1 MKEKIWLKH
10 YPQEIPH
17 QIDYPDVPLTQFL
30 VDAVRDFPEREAIH
44 FLGKKITYAKLMEDV
59 SRFANVLISL
69 GVKRRD
75 RVAIMLPNCPQAVI
89 AYYGALMI
97 GAVVVQTNPMY
108 VARELEHQLKDS
120 GAETII
126 CLDLLFSKVREVKSQ
141 TAIKR
146 IITTSIKDYLP
157 FPKNIL
163 YPLTLLK
170 EGIKTNIP
178 VDNQTIFSFPEL
190 LKKALSHFPHADIVP
205 NQDIALLQYTGGTTG
220 LAKGAMLTHRNL
232 VVNAIQ
238 AAAWIYKNQR
248 GKTKI
253 LGVLPFF
260 HVYGMTVVMNFA
272 VLQAATM
279 ILVPKFDRDMIL
291 KTIHKHQPNLFPGA
305 PTMYVG
311 VINHPDIHRFD
322 VSSIE
327 ACISGSAP
335 LPLEVQERFEKLTGG
350 RLTEGYGM
358 TETSPVTHCNLIWDR
373 KKSATIGLPW
383 PDTECRIVDL
393 ETGEELGIGEIGEL
407 HVRGP
412 QVMKGY
418 WNRPEET
425 TKVLVDGWF
434 HTGDIAKMDEDGY
447 FYIIDRKK
455 DMIIAGG
462 FNIYPRDIEEVLYEH
477 PAIQEAAVIGIP
489 DEYRGETV
497 KAFVVLKPGANLT
510 EKELDQY
517 CREKLSKY
525 KVPRF
530 YEFRDDLPKTMIGK
544 VLRRI
549 LQEEEHAKGNLKK

>member
-1 MKEKIWLKH
+1 MTEKIWLKQ

-17 QIDYPDVPLTQFL
+17 QIKYPDIPLTQFL
-30 VDAVRDFPEREAIH
+30 VDAVRDFPERDAIH
-44 FLGKKITYAKLMEDV
+44 FLGKKITYSKLMEDV

-69 GVKRRD
+69 GVQRGD

-89 AYYGALMI
+89 AYYGSLMI

-108 VARELEHQLKDS
+108 VERELEHQLKDS
-120 GAETII
+120 GAQTIV
-126 CLDLLFSKVREVKSQ
+126 CLDLLFSKVQNVKPQ

-170 EGIKTNIP
+170 QGISSNVP
-178 VDNQTIFSFPEL
+178 FDNQTIFSFPQL

-205 NQDIALLQYTGGTTG
+205 SEDIALLQYTGGTTG
-220 LAKGAMLTHRNL
+220 LAKGVMLTHRNL

-238 AAAWIYKNQR
+238 AASWIYKNKR
-248 GKTKI
+248 GNTKI

-291 KTIHKHQPNLFPGA
+291 KTIHKHKPNLFPGA

-311 VINHPDIHRFD
+311 VINHPEIHRFD

-327 ACISGSAP
+327 ACMSGASP
-335 LPLEVQERFEKLTGG
+335 LPVEVQERFEKLTGG
-350 RLTEGYGM
+350 RLTEGYGL
-358 TETSPVTHCNLIWDR
+358 TETSPVTHANLIWDR
-373 KKSATIGLPW
+373 KKSSTIGLPW

-393 ETGEELGIGEIGEL
+393 ETGQELGIGEIGEL

-418 WNRPEET
+418 WNKPEET
-425 TKVLVDGWF
+425 AKVLIDGWF

-462 FNIYPRDIEEVLYEH
+462 YNIYPRDIEEVLYEH
-477 PAIQEAAVIGIP
+477 PAIREAVVIGLP

-497 KAFVVLKPGANLT
+497 KAFIVLKPGATLT

-517 CREKLSKY
+517 CRQKLSKY
-525 KVPRF
+525 KVPRL

-549 LQEEEHAKGNLKK
+549 LQEEEQAKANLQK